1 MAVTQ
6 ISQIQVRYGLQE
18 DIGTLA
24 AGEFAWA
31 IDTQRLF
38 IGNGTL
44 EEGAP
49 ISGMTEI
56 MTGLFEVEEGL
67 GPYIYKGLLG
77 GYQVMTGPNTDSDI
91 VRNLQDKV
99 DDFVNVRDFGASST
113 GNVDET
119 QALQRAINELY
130 GRQNEVTPQRTR
142 RALRF
147 NGGTYRIDGE
157 IKIPPYVTLI
167 GEGINS
173 VKIILNGPAAKLVTT
188 TGADADAEISLGQYP
203 SDVHIKGMTIQR
215 NSDGD
220 CLVIDGSN
228 DIVFEDVAFVGP
240 RVRPDTIGSG
250 SCVVIRS
257 TARDTANIHFNRC
270 RFSGLGYAALLES
283 TLKIENVS
291 FSGCRFHDLWSAV
304 RMDDFGG
311 TVHGV
316 KIRDSLF
323 TDLYSTAIYG
333 STGASG
339 IISTGNNFVN
349 CAAGYEGDTTPMSLW
364 QPIIVFQSNGNYSFM
379 DVFARTIEN
388 SKLFPRVSAET
399 HSYAYMSLDE
409 YFALGTASYYAGI
422 RLGIQDGATFSLPT
436 VAIKHGLINYSLERG
451 TMTRNGVI
459 NFSSKNGNV
468 VWSDDYTESDDLGVL
483 FNLSVDTSNNNII
496 KLNGTTVAIGAVTK
510 ISFDIKN
517 LA

>member
-44 EEGAP
+44 VEGAP

-56 MTGLFEVEEGL
+56 MTGQFEVAEGL
-67 GPYIYKGLLG
+67 GPYIYRGLLG
-77 GYQVMTGPNTDSDI
+77 GYQVVTGPADSDI

-99 DDFVNVRDFGASST
+99 DDFVNVRDFGVSST
-113 GNVDET
+113 GNSDQT
-119 QALQRAINELY
+119 QDLQRAIYELY
-130 GRQNEVTPQRTR
+130 GREAPVTPQRTR

-167 GEGINS
+167 GEGIDS

-188 TGADADAEISLGQYP
+188 TGSDADEEVALGEYP
-203 SDVHIKGMTIQR
+203 AAVHLKGMTIQR
-215 NSDGD
+215 SNDND
-220 CLVIDGSN
+220 FLVVDGSN
-228 DIVFEDVAFVGP
+228 NIVFEDVAFVGP
-240 RVRPDTIGSG
+240 RVRPNTIGAG
-250 SCVVIRS
+250 SCVVVRS
-257 TARDTANIHFNRC
+257 TVRDTANIHFNRC
-270 RFSGLGYAALLES
+270 RFSGVGYAALFES
-283 TLKIENVS
+283 ALKIENVT
-291 FSGCRFHDLWSAV
+291 FSGCTFRDLWSAI
-304 RMDDFGG
+304 RMDDLGG

-316 KIRDSLF
+316 KIRDSIF
-323 TDLYSTAIYG
+323 IDLYSTAIYG
-333 STGASG
+333 SAGATG

-349 CAAGYEGDTTPMSLW
+349 CASGYEGDITPMSQW
-364 QPIIVFQSNGNYSFM
+364 QPIIVFQSDGNYSFM
-379 DVFARTIEN
+379 DVFARNIEN
-388 SKLFPRVSAET
+388 SRLFPRVSAEM

-409 YFALGTASYYAGI
+409 YFALGTANYYAGI
-422 RLGIQDGATFSLPT
+422 RLGVQDGSTFSLPT

-451 TMTRNGVI
+451 TMTRTGVI

-483 FNLSVDTSNNNII
+483 FNLSVDTGNNNII
-496 KLNGTTVAIGAVTK
+496 KLNGITTAIGAVTK